1 MSMKQ
6 LVMYVALAATGVA
19 AIAVV
24 GMIAIALV
32 HDHDAT
38 ATVLNNLQMIA
49 LLIVTAVA
57 GIIQHYMAAGQS
69 APSQSNGQ
77 PGTSTGASSVPASGG
92 QNNQASDVG
101 GA

>member
-1 MSMKQ
+1 MRT

-19 AIAVV
+19 AVAVV

-38 ATVLNNLQMIA
+38 ATVLNNLQTIA

-57 GIIQHYMAAGQS
+57 GVVQHYMAAGQP
-69 APSQSNGQ
+69 APSQSGGQ
-77 PGTSTGASSVPASGG
+77 PVAAPVASPVPASGG
-92 QNNQASDVG
+92 QVSSEG